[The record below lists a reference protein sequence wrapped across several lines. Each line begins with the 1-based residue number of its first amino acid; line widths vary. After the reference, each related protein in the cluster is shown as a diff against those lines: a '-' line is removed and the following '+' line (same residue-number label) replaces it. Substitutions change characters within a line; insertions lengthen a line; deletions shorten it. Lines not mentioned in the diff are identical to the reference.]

1 MDDFQVQK
9 SASMK
14 DIINDHMAGLSGYD
28 IADKYGLDT
37 EKVKELIAQADSE
50 GKFIPDGKEIPVD
63 SQVSRPEALKEGE
76 NPEVK
81 VETTKK

>member
-9 SASMK
+9 SASMQ

-50 GKFIPDGKEIPVD
+50 GKFIHDGKEIPVD
-63 SQVSRPEALKEGE
+63 SQVNRPEALKEGQ